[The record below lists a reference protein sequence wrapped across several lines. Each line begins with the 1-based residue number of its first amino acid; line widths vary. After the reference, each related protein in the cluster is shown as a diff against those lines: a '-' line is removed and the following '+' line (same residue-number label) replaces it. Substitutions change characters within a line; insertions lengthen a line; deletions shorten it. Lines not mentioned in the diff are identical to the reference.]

1 MSMTKKIEDGG
12 PAFPLTIVHESDGR
26 TGAPV
31 KCDVFTGLTRRDWF
45 AGQAL
50 AGLYANRDLQLA
62 TLHDYGKLNNG
73 DFNACMARQAYE
85 QADAMIAASK
95 AGEA

>member
-1 MSMTKKIEDGG
+1 MTKKIEDGG

-31 KCDVFTGLTRRDWF
+31 KCDVFTGLSHRDWF

-50 AGLYANRDLQLA
+50 SGLVQMHNGIAVDPTA
-62 TLHDYGKLNNG
+62 T
-73 DFNACMARQAYE
+73 ARAAQQY
-85 QADAMIAASK
+85 ADALVAALK
-95 AGEA
+95 AER

>member
-1 MSMTKKIEDGG
+1 MTKKIEDGG
-12 PAFPLTIVHESDGR
+12 PALQTFRQHALGRVEEVHPGMS
-26 TGAPV
+26 
-31 KCDVFTGLTRRDWF
+31 LRDWF

-62 TLHDYGKLNNG
+62 TLHDYGQLNNG